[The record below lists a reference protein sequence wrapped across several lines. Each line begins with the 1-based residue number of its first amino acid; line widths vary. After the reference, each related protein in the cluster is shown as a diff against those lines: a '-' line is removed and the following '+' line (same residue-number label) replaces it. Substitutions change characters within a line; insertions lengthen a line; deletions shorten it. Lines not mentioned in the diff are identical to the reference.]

1 MTYIRTLV
9 LTFAARCIFF
19 QDMLCFSGGGML
31 NIKASNFPVHQQK
44 LQVCEIFQKTFLFI
58 ALFLQSTCINVFV
71 SQVCDC
77 NLKFSKNC
85 SVLFF
90 HWNHS
95 CVNFY
100 SLARVLLLVLLDLR
114 SSVFTCTPCL
124 QLKCHR

>member
-44 LQVCEIFQKTFLFI
+44 LQVCQIFQKTFLFI
-58 ALFLQSTCINVFV
+58 ALFLKSTCISLFV
-71 SQVCDC
+71 LQVCDC
-77 NLKFSKNC
+77 NFKLSKNC

-90 HWNHS
+90 H
-95 CVNFY
+95 
-100 SLARVLLLVLLDLR
+100 
-114 SSVFTCTPCL
+114 
-124 QLKCHR
+124 